1 MLLDNI
7 ACLFTFLF
15 TSKHFSLLLQSTM
28 DNDDG
33 CVCTI
38 CDQKEAD
45 GSKVLTCMYCFSCV
59 HFKCKNIVG
68 KAICRMRESD
78 YFCSSDCSAIYL
90 RIISMQNSNKSMF
103 SSFAAEMK
111 ATIAHVV
118 ANEIKSVTTEVRQ
131 ITATI
136 EKSQEFLSA
145 KFDEIV
151 SDLNDIKLENERL
164 KDELN
169 CLKKSHSQLQGTVHK
184 LEASVD
190 KSDKAAL
197 SSNAVVWGIPTAPKE
212 NVNELVQKVLC
223 CLGLGGNSELV
234 LSAERMFANHKT
246 ANTPVPIRIVFC
258 SKESKEEVLNK
269 KKLFGKLLST
279 AIDEKLTVNGRA
291 TNITL
296 RDELTPLSLEL
307 LKELRESQEL
317 LNVKYVWAGRG
328 GVVLVKKDENS
339 KPELVKNRED
349 LIRIFNQFMKTAR
362 CSESEIV
369 LRHSPSPRWN
379 YTAEQS

>member
-169 CLKKSHSQLQGTVHK
+169 CLKNHILSYRVRYISWKQASINQTKLPLVATQWCGVSQL
-184 LEASVD
+184 L
-190 KSDKAAL
+190 
-197 SSNAVVWGIPTAPKE
+197 PK
-212 NVNELVQKVLC
+212 K
-223 CLGLGGNSELV
+223 
-234 LSAERMFANHKT
+234 M
-246 ANTPVPIRIVFC
+246 
-258 SKESKEEVLNK
+258 
-269 KKLFGKLLST
+269 
-279 AIDEKLTVNGRA
+279 
-291 TNITL
+291 
-296 RDELTPLSLEL
+296 
-307 LKELRESQEL
+307 
-317 LNVKYVWAGRG
+317 
-328 GVVLVKKDENS
+328 
-339 KPELVKNRED
+339 
-349 LIRIFNQFMKTAR
+349 
-362 CSESEIV
+362 
-369 LRHSPSPRWN
+369 
-379 YTAEQS
+379 